1 MFHLAGMAEIEILM
15 YLFKGGLPSSVF
27 LCHRVLLLKSYFV
40 VDSFVSKYIISLA
53 LKLAWRKLIF

>member
-27 LCHRVLLLKSYFV
+27 ICLHVLFLKSYFV
-40 VDSFVSKYIISLA
+40 VDLVFKCIISLA
-53 LKLAWRKLIF
+53 LKFAWRKFLF